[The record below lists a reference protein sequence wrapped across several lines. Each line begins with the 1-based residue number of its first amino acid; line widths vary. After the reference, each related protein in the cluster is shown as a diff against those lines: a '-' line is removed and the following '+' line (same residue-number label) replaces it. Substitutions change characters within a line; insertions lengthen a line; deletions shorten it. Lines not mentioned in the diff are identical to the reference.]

1 MAIYKF
7 SGHETFQCRHF
18 WPKKGVDFLAAEGNF
33 RSDSATTDLG
43 VGKNMVTSIHYWL
56 RALNVVND
64 LGDLT
69 EFGEMVFGA
78 EGLDPYLEDIATP
91 YLLHFNLMR
100 NENFASLYKLTFEDF
115 RRTRISSE
123 FTEDQLKD
131 FVVRT
136 LTQSGES
143 VSEKTLTNDIKVLIK
158 SYFCDIQHGSK
169 SIEDDLSSVF
179 INLGFIQKVE
189 LPDNKNFQYKI
200 NFGVQAQLHPLVL
213 LACIVSAFEEETS
226 ISVEEIQ
233 KQVSDKLLCNAEGT
247 DVKLTYLADKGY
259 IVYKQDAGRKEIQLK
274 KNYNRWDLLA
284 KYYGNI

>member
-1 MAIYKF
+1 
-7 SGHETFQCRHF
+7 
-18 WPKKGVDFLAAEGNF
+18 
-33 RSDSATTDLG
+33 
-43 VGKNMVTSIHYWL
+43 MVTSIHYWL

-233 KQVSDKLLCNAEGT
+233 RQVSDNLLCNAEGT